1 MKPRVSRQPPSRKA
15 SWRQQAGAMIIEF
28 ALIAIV
34 FFGLLVSIMELGRW
48 LFTLNAA
55 MEATRWGARLA
66 VVCGNSGTP
75 IQTAIQTHI
84 QLMIRSGGTLNV
96 TYPASTCTTDCL
108 VTVTLT
114 GARFK
119 PFVPFLPAS
128 PDPGGWLMPN
138 FSTTLS
144 GEAMGSEGSNA
155 SANDVC
161 PA

>member
-1 MKPRVSRQPPSRKA
+1 MKPLLPRLLSRRLA
-15 SWRQQAGAMIIEF
+15 ARRQQAGAMIIEF

-34 FFGLLVSIMELGRW
+34 FFGLLVGIMELGRW

-66 VVCGNSGTP
+66 VVCGSTP
-75 IQTAIQTHI
+75 TKIQTHI

-96 TYPASTCTTDCL
+96 TYPAPGCATDCL

-114 GARFK
+114 GATFK

-128 PDPGGWLMPN
+128 TGDAGWPMPT

-144 GEAMGSEGSNA
+144 SEALGSEGST
-155 SANDVC
+155 NDVC

>member
-1 MKPRVSRQPPSRKA
+1 MKPRTPCHTPSRLA
-15 SWRQQAGAMIIEF
+15 LRRQQAGAMIIEF

-34 FFGLLVSIMELGRW
+34 FFGILVGIVELGRW

-66 VVCGNSGTP
+66 VVCRSTP
-75 IQTAIQTHI
+75 TAIQTHI

-96 TYPASTCTTDCL
+96 TYPAPGCTTDCL

-114 GARFK
+114 GARFR

-128 PDPGGWLMPN
+128 PGDAGWPMPD
-138 FSTTLS
+138 FRTTLS
-144 GEAMGSEGSNA
+144 GEAMGSEGST
-155 SANDVC
+155 SATNDVC

>member
-1 MKPRVSRQPPSRKA
+1 MKPCTPCHTPSRLA
-15 SWRQQAGAMIIEF
+15 LRRQQAGAMIIEF

-34 FFGLLVSIMELGRW
+34 FFGILLGIMELGRW

-66 VVCGNSGTP
+66 VVCGPSTP
-75 IQTAIQTHI
+75 IQAHI
-84 QLMIRSGGTLNV
+84 ALMIRSGGTL
-96 TYPASTCTTDCL
+96 TFTSTCTPDCM

-144 GEAMGSEGSNA
+144 SEAMGSEGSNA
-155 SANDVC
+155 STNDVC
-161 PA
+161 PAA

>member
-1 MKPRVSRQPPSRKA
+1 MRPRTSRPTPSRKA
-15 SWRQQAGAMIIEF
+15 SWRQQAGAVVIEF

-34 FFGLLVSIMELGRW
+34 FFGILVGIMELGRW
-48 LFTLNAA
+48 LFTLNSA

-66 VVCGNSGTP
+66 VVCGSTP
-75 IQTAIQTHI
+75 TAIQTHI

-96 TYPASTCTTDCL
+96 TYPATTCTTDCL
-108 VTVTLT
+108 VTATLT
-114 GARFK
+114 GARFQ

-128 PDPGGWLMPN
+128 PDPGGWLMPD

-144 GEAMGSEGSNA
+144 REAMGSEGSNA
-155 SANDVC
+155 STNDVC